1 MGTKLSMPLAL
12 GYLAAAV
19 VLAGF
24 VIEAAPRI
32 AEAQQTPGANQETAL
47 KGFLQNYLSSQ
58 NSGQAKETYYQ
69 SAFVDLKDNGTLDA
83 VVYLTGNGWCGS
95 GGCTTLILSPKNSSY
110 DVVARITVTRL
121 PIRVLSTKSNAWH
134 DIAVRVQGG
143 GVIRA
148 YDAELRFNGQT
159 YPNNP
164 TVPPAVRLRKEPEGK
179 VVVPFGAAGSPL
191 YN

>member
-1 MGTKLSMPLAL
+1 MPLAL
-12 GYLAAAV
+12 GCFVAAV
-19 VLAGF
+19 VVAGF

-32 AEAQQTPGANQETAL
+32 VRAQQPPGADQENAL

-58 NSGQAKETYYQ
+58 NLGQAKETHYQ
-69 SAFVDLKDNGTLDA
+69 PAFVDLKDNGKLDA

-95 GGCTTLILSPKNSSY
+95 GGCTTLILSPKDASY
-110 DVVARITVTRL
+110 DVVAKITVTRL
-121 PIRVLSTKSNAWH
+121 PIRVLTTKSNGWH

-164 TVPPAVRLRKEPEGK
+164 TVPPAVPLHKEPVGK
-179 VVVPFGAAGSPL
+179 VVVPLGIVGKPL